1 MEKEENLNQENIESE
16 ISNENNETDNK
27 SDDNKE
33 ENKVVEEEKEL
44 TPEERIKELEDKL
57 ARTFAE
63 MENQRRRF
71 EKEKD
76 DAYEYGGFAFAKEA
90 LNLIDNLA
98 RSKLILESD
107 DALKDT
113 EALKKTLEHFDI
125 INKDLISIFT
135 KNNIKPIDCLN
146 KKLDPNLHQAMME
159 IEDDKK
165 EPGTIVQEVQ
175 KGFMIKDRLLRPS
188 LVGVSKK
195 TEKKE
200 LTPEERIKELEDK
213 LARTFAEME
222 NQRRRFEKEKDDA
235 YEYGGFAF
243 AKEALNLI
251 DNLAR
256 SKLILES
263 DDALKD
269 TEALKKT
276 LEHFDIINKDLISIF
291 TKNNIKPID
300 CLNKKL
306 DPNLHQAMME
316 IEDDQK
322 EPGTIV
328 QEVQKGF
335 MIKDRLLRPSL
346 VGVSKKTEK
355 KEEKSEENKENL
367 NK

>member
-1 MEKEENLNQENIESE
+1 MEKEENLNQQNTTAET
-16 ISNENNETDNK
+16 SNEEIVAEK
-27 SDDNKE
+27 QSDDKKE
-33 ENKVVEEEKEL
+33 ENKNVEEKIEL
-44 TPEERIKELEDKL
+44 SPEDKIKELEDKL

-76 DAYEYGGFAFAKEA
+76 DAFDYGGFTFAKEA

-107 DALKDT
+107 
-113 EALKKTLEHFDI
+113 
-125 INKDLISIFT
+125 
-135 KNNIKPIDCLN
+135 
-146 KKLDPNLHQAMME
+146 
-159 IEDDKK
+159 
-165 EPGTIVQEVQ
+165 
-175 KGFMIKDRLLRPS
+175 
-188 LVGVSKK
+188 
-195 TEKKE
+195 
-200 LTPEERIKELEDK
+200 
-213 LARTFAEME
+213 
-222 NQRRRFEKEKDDA
+222 
-235 YEYGGFAF
+235 
-243 AKEALNLI
+243 
-251 DNLAR
+251 
-256 SKLILES
+256 ES
-263 DDALKD
+263 LKD

-335 MIKDRLLRPSL
+335 MIKERLLRPSL
-346 VGVSKKTEK
+346 VGVSKKTVNK
-355 KEEKSEENKENL
+355 DDKTEENKENL
-367 NK
+367 DK